1 MYIIHVGRMPR
12 SRTYIQSFLSYSV
25 LFVWGMEGESP
36 ALPSESEGGNVDFD
50 TQLATACEQYFSQK
64 IEFRL
69 ATKGDSHLEQLRN
82 IYQPLNKVVSQTAD
96 TEKAQNGHIT
106 KQAWTD
112 GIPEPKVMLFDPAKL
127 QLTWKQ
133 PRSIGAALV
142 NVGNTCFFN
151 SVIQCLTYTPP
162 IVSYLHTGDHHEK
175 CRHLVHAL

>member
-1 MYIIHVGRMPR
+1 MDV
-12 SRTYIQSFLSYSV
+12 
-25 LFVWGMEGESP
+25 
-36 ALPSESEGGNVDFD
+36 D

-69 ATKGDSHLEQLRN
+69 AMKGDSHLEQLRS
-82 IYQPLNKVVSQTAD
+82 IYQPLNKMVSPTD
-96 TEKAQNGHIT
+96 TENTKNAEVT

-112 GIPEPKVMLFDPAKL
+112 GIPEPKVVLFDPTKL

-162 IVSYLHTGDHHEK
+162 IISYFYSGDHAEK
-175 CRHLVHAL
+175 CRCLAISIMYVHPHPPPHTNTLKVEFKGSVRCASFGNIA